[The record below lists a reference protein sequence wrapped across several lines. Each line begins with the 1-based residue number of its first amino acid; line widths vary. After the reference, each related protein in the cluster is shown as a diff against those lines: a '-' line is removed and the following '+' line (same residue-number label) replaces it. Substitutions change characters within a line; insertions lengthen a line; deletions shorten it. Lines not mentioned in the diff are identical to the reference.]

1 MKKLNEWAVK
11 TLLTLLAR
19 ENPIID
25 NSNGNVRHIQ
35 AEAQTEIGKY
45 RAIALTF
52 WEYEDE
58 YRTQK
63 PEITIIHNKETDEY
77 FPASIVYY
85 NEHILSN
92 SATLGYGELKM
103 INEKIQTDHVEI
115 TENFLEYISNHM
127 EL

>member
-1 MKKLNEWAVK
+1 MKALNERAVK
-11 TLLTLLAR
+11 TLLALLATD
-19 ENPIID
+19 NLIICK
-25 NSNGNVRHIQ
+25 VRGRIKYVQ
-35 AEAQTEIGKY
+35 AEVQTEIGKY

-58 YRTQK
+58 YRTQE
-63 PEITIIHNKETDEY
+63 PEITIIHDKKTDKY

-85 NEHILSN
+85 NAHILSN
-92 SATLGYGELKM
+92 SASLAYGELKM

-115 TENFLEYISNHM
+115 TENFLESIVKHL